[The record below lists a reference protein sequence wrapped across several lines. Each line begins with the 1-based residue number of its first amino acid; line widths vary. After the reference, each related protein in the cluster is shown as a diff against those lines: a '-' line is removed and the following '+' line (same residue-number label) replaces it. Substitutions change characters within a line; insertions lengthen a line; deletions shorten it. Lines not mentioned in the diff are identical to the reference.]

1 MGKDKMVGSTAVKA
15 CFAALLLSV
24 SPSVTLAQPSVSD
37 AAPADPEAFR
47 EGFEPTRLSAA
58 IVTGL
63 WIGGRDRESVL
74 EADLLVPNT
83 LSGEAGEADQIC
95 VRAMTRDGLFWS
107 SNAYTAS
114 SSADLWRIG
123 SITMKFE
130 NELQAYSL
138 GDLFVTAGRPRAGGG
153 CDGVLPA
160 LTPVLRGGGD
170 DLNIVV
176 NSQGRIA
183 EADFVMQQD
192 TRIAGV
198 CTPTERPRHVAD
210 TRCVFNLGADSL
222 SGDATLEITLS
233 DPPFDSDLYTVE
245 VLLPEQ
251 GLELPDGAQ

>member
-1 MGKDKMVGSTAVKA
+1 MGNEEIVRYSTVKA
-15 CFAALLLSV
+15 CVAAILLGA
-24 SPSVTLAQPSVSD
+24 SPSAALAQPSVSE
-37 AAPADPEAFR
+37 AAPTDPEAFR
-47 EGFEPTRLSAA
+47 EGFEPTKLSSA

-63 WIGGRDRESVL
+63 WIGGLDRESVL

-83 LSGEAGEADQIC
+83 LSDEAGEADQIC

-107 SNAYTAS
+107 RNAYTANLR
-114 SSADLWRIG
+114 ADLWRIE

-130 NELQAYSL
+130 NELRAYSL

-160 LTPVLRGGGD
+160 LTPVLRGDGD

-183 EADFVMQQD
+183 EADFIMQQD

-198 CTPTERPRHVAD
+198 CTPTEQPRHVAD
-210 TRCVFNLGADSL
+210 TRCVFDLGAHRL
-222 SGDATLEITLS
+222 SGDAMLEITLS
-233 DPPFDSDLYTVE
+233 DPPFDSVLYTIE